1 MLINSLMLMLEVHTD
16 KLLPAWAQ
24 GDGDG
29 CIQTREARVL
39 ASRPREDIGP
49 ALGVH
54 PEAVPEAGADCPHWS
69 RPRPRMRRALA
80 ESIANKRPLLCVSV
94 GGLATD
100 VR

>member
-1 MLINSLMLMLEVHTD
+1 MLMLEVHAD
-16 KLLPAWAQ
+16 KLLPARAQ

-29 CIQTREARVL
+29 CVQTREARVL
-39 ASRPREDIGP
+39 ASRSGEDIGP

-54 PEAVPEAGADCPHWS
+54 PEAVPEAGADCPHWPG
-69 RPRPRMRRALA
+69 PRPRVRRALA

-100 VR
+100 V